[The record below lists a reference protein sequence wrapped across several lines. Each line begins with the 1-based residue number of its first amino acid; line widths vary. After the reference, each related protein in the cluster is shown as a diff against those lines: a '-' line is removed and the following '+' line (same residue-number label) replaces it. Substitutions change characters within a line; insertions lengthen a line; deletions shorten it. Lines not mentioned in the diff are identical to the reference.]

1 MNISPF
7 FYDFIHD
14 SENLIER
21 FGTEEGDAGL
31 FEVREAFEDRRCR
44 KMTTGMDDALAFVV
58 SAPGNGSQYM
68 FLENRHFLFHRYRRG

>member
-31 FEVREAFEDRRCR
+31 LEVGEAFEDR
-44 KMTTGMDDALAFVV
+44 
-58 SAPGNGSQYM
+58 
-68 FLENRHFLFHRYRRG
+68 